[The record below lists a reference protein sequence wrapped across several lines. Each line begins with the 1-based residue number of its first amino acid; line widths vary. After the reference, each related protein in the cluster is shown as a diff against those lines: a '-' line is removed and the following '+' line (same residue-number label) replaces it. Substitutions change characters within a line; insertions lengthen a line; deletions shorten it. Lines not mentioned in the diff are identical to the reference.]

1 MAREG
6 GQGVHAT
13 VVAPTAARL
22 TAAWLGSE
30 ANWQR
35 EGGTGVFT
43 EKKQHFFSG
52 YNNYNKVSESLKVKL
67 QLENTILFEHPQDI
81 EAAMEELPG
90 FKELVEDA
98 QAQVEADFQARC
110 ACCLP
115 ASQ

>member
-6 GQGVHAT
+6 GQGVHAR
-13 VVAPTAARL
+13 VVAPESARL
-22 TAAWLGSE
+22 AAAWLGSA
-30 ANWQR
+30 ANWPR
-35 EGGTGVFT
+35 AGGTGVFT
-43 EKKQHFFSG
+43 EKLHFISG

-81 EAAMEELPG
+81 EAAMLELPG
-90 FKELVEDA
+90 FKGLVDDA